1 MDYDFFL
8 FTTFLLQTAKDNKQ
22 LQVRC
27 LGSREI
33 LKADIYLPRYIS
45 GMIEFES
52 SCIPVV
58 DLAYAF
64 GNEPTE
70 IDNST
75 CILIIEHNYK
85 LQKLHTGIII
95 QSFEE
100 IEKLAAGIFELGT
113 GLGASANMH
122 FVLEM
127 QNNHN
132 EGHELLVESHKILSL
147 IEEPVVQQASSES
160 SSFSLGNS
168 YDFMNE
174 LETMDFLQRQ
184 SVLEELEKNSELW
197 DSESNVMCI

>member
-8 FTTFLLQTAKDNKQ
+8 LTTFLLKTANDNKQ
-22 LQVRC
+22 IQVRC

-33 LKADIYLPRYIS
+33 LKSDIYLPRYIS

-58 DLAYAF
+58 DLACAF
-64 GNEPTE
+64 GVEPLKF
-70 IDNST
+70 DNST

-85 LQKLHTGIII
+85 SQKLHTGIII

-100 IEKLAAGIFELGT
+100 IEKLGAGILELGT
-113 GLGASANMH
+113 GLGVSPNMH

-127 QNNHN
+127 QNSYND
-132 EGHELLVESHKILSL
+132 GHEILVESHKILSL